1 MTVTAEHAIPTLV
14 TELRAAWS
22 TGITRPRE
30 WRLRQ
35 LDALAAMLRDNAT
48 QIEQAMWADLHKN
61 ATDTQLTE
69 IGFVTSAIA
78 YTRRNLRRWMR
89 PSRLPLPAFARPGR
103 ARLRPEP
110 LGVMLIIAPWNY
122 PMQLLFL
129 PLVGAIAAG
138 NAVVLKP
145 SELTPRVSRLIA
157 DLVPRYLDRSAFR
170 VVEGGVEETTALL
183 RERFDHIFY
192 TGNGTV
198 GRVVARAA
206 AEHLTPVTLEL
217 GGKSP
222 LWFDDLAHLQAA
234 ARRIAWAKFGN
245 AGQTCVAPDY
255 VLTTPDLVDPL
266 IAALREA
273 VTQLYGDDPAA
284 STDYGRIV
292 NERHHARLLSYL
304 DGADIAF
311 GGDHD
316 RAGRYLAPTVIRAP
330 AARDRPVMTEEIFGP
345 ILPIVAVDSPQ
356 KAVEHIN
363 AGDKPLALYVFSASG
378 TVRDLFVS
386 RTSSGG
392 VALDAAIIQ
401 ASFDTLPFGGVG
413 ESGMGIYHGKY
424 SFTTFSHSKPVLH
437 KPYWLDALRLLQP
450 PYGPLARTMI
460 QRQAGLSRTR
470 PSGPLAGDPPIR

>member
-1 MTVTAEHAIPTLV
+1 MTVTAEQAIPTLV

-48 QIEQAMWADLHKN
+48 QIEQAMWADLRKN

-89 PSRLPLPAFARPGR
+89 PSRLPLPVFARPGN
-103 ARLRPEP
+103 AESVPEP

-157 DLVPRYLDRSAFR
+157 ELVPRYLDESAFR

-192 TGNGTV
+192 TGNGVV

-222 LWFDDLAHLQAA
+222 LWFDDVAHLRAA

-255 VLTTPDLVDPL
+255 VITTPELVEPL

-284 STDYGRIV
+284 STDYNRIV
-292 NERHHARLLSYL
+292 DDRHHARLLSYL
-304 DGADIAF
+304 DGADVAF
-311 GGDHD
+311 GGQHD
-316 RAGRYLAPTVIRAP
+316 RADRYLAPTVIRVPAP
-330 AARDRPVMTEEIFGP
+330 LTQPVMTEEIFGP
-345 ILPIVAVDSPQ
+345 ILPIVSMDSPQ
-356 KAVEHIN
+356 AAVDHIR
-363 AGDKPLALYVFSASG
+363 AGDKPLALYVFSASSA
-378 TVRDLFVS
+378 VRGLFVS

-392 VALDAAIIQ
+392 VALDTAIIQ

-424 SFTTFSHSKPVLH
+424 SFTTFSHSKPVLR
-437 KPYWLDALRLLQP
+437 KPYRLDALRLLQP
-450 PYGPLARTMI
+450 PYGSLAKMMI
-460 QRQAGLSRTR
+460 RRQAGLPRTR
-470 PSGPLAGDPPIR
+470 ER